1 MTSMEP
7 RRWYKFKRDRMVAGV
22 ASGLAWSLK
31 LHPAIVRG
39 ALLILT
45 FGGLGLPQLSGM
57 LAMAY
62 IAAMFIVPD
71 VPTDLEPEV
80 MPVINGLV
88 RPNKER
94 LLAGVCLGIARYYK
108 MDVSLVRVATTLLAF
123 AGGVGIIA
131 YAVAWLLMPGVG
143 KEAEDA

>member
-1 MTSMEP
+1 MEQ

-39 ALLILT
+39 VLLILV
-45 FGGLGLPQLSGM
+45 FGGVGLPQLSGVFA
-57 LAMAY
+57 LAY
-62 IAAMFIVPD
+62 IAAMLLVPD
-71 VPTDLEPEV
+71 VPADLEPEV
-80 MPVINGLV
+80 MPAINGLV

-94 LLAGVCLGIARYYK
+94 LLAGVCLGIAKYYK
-108 MDVSLVRVATTLLAF
+108 IDVSIVRIATLLLAF
-123 AGGVGIIA
+123 AGGVGIVA

-143 KEAEDA
+143 KETEDA